1 MNLGN
6 SEEESICIAFC
17 IAVFVFVFQLVGNI
31 YYWDAEGIFERFL
44 YLILGIVQFPSFFL
58 IETGYQLS
66 SKCGLV
72 DMAHY
77 FYSISL
83 FKFLP
88 ICILYGFV
96 TFRVL
101 SPKRWPV
108 WKYFVY
114 VAGVLVCVMTTSAKS
129 LVSQNPCLTIWT
141 IPLDVV
147 FTVGYFYF
155 IDLTLYKRHEILRTL
170 ALVVGCA
177 FFAVAL
183 AAALAVIICAINRSD
198 RELL

>member
-6 SEEESICIAFC
+6 SEEERICIAFC

-31 YYWDAEGIFERFL
+31 YYWDAEGVFERFL
-44 YLILGIVQFPSFFL
+44 YFILGIVQFPSFFL

-101 SPKRWPV
+101 TPKRWPV

-129 LVSQNPCLTIWT
+129 LVSQNPCLTICT

-155 IDLTLYKRHEILRTL
+155 IDLNKRNKIIRTL

-177 FFAVAL
+177 IFAVAL